1 MPVLTVPMRSL
12 HPLFILGVSVVSAS
26 STAAAV
32 SNDIQMPHRLFREGM
47 LRKSALSSEEN
58 HELGAIELPSNGV
71 SNDAVLERDHAGD
84 DVSVD
89 GEVSRDG
96 SEEAAHGWFEYNRQE
111 SGDELLLSLPN
122 TEEAEVE
129 IEVGTDITEDIDDGD
144 DSEIDPDCVEV
155 EGMVADPSIN
165 RRKNLLRRHLES
177 KSLKASKEHTKE
189 THPNMHHPHPN
200 HLAKSDK
207 AATSVNTLSNAQIP
221 PPVSESKTANAA
233 TSTIIYKPKSGK
245 ASTSVDTL
253 QNAQI
258 PPLVSNTGDAATSPN
273 VYQPTPEAK
282 NGKTAK
288 AGKAGKAGK
297 GCKSGKSCNMVVKC
311 TSPPSKA
318 PSAATNTVTPVRTE
332 ICRYK

>member
-1 MPVLTVPMRSL
+1 MPVLIVPMRSL

-89 GEVSRDG
+89 GEVSMDG
-96 SEEAAHGWFEYNRQE
+96 SDEAAHGWFEYNRQE

-129 IEVGTDITEDIDDGD
+129 IEVGTDITEEVDDSD
-144 DSEIDPDCVEV
+144 ESEIDPDCVEV
-155 EGMVADPSIN
+155 EVMVADPSIN

-177 KSLKASKEHTKE
+177 KTHKASKEITKQ
-189 THPNMHHPHPN
+189 PHPN

-207 AATSVNTLSNAQIP
+207 AATSVNTLSNSQIP
-221 PPVSESKTANAA
+221 PPVSESNTADAA
-233 TSTIIYKPKSGK
+233 TFKNIYKPKSGK
-245 ASTSVDTL
+245 ASTSVNTL
-253 QNAQI
+253 PNARI
-258 PPLVSNTGDAATSPN
+258 PPPVSNTGEVTQS
-273 VYQPTPEAK
+273 TPEAK
-282 NGKTAK
+282 SGKTAK
-288 AGKAGKAGK
+288 VGKAAK
-297 GCKSGKSCNMVVKC
+297 GCKSGKSCKMVIKC

-318 PSAATNTVTPVRTE
+318 PSAATTTATPVRTE
-332 ICRYK
+332 ICHSK